1 MSKKKQRHPDSA
13 VGAALIV
20 LDEAFQ
26 RLNAQLVAD
35 EKGWSPLNGAGDHDP
50 LPHQTRIQK
59 SIEADLAIA
68 ANPLIKRGVNLRCAY
83 IWGSGVTVT
92 IRDEATKGQD
102 IQAVLT
108 EFMDDAT
115 NAPLWAIDEQIE
127 RERELA
133 RDGEVWLALPTAKTG
148 RVRVRPLPA
157 AEMTLII
164 TDPEDKYTDWF
175 YLRQYTVGKTPHKT
189 LYPALGYR
197 PAIMPSQ
204 ADEQLVT
211 LLNRPELAGV
221 EIRWDS
227 PVRKLLVNKL
237 AGRGLGDVFAS
248 LPSALAYTAFLEAWH
263 RLMVSLARFVWRA
276 KVKPDKAQQ
285 VARQILEAEQ
295 RKVAG
300 ATSIE
305 DPATGIEAISK
316 TGATLDADSG
326 RPLAGMV
333 AAGLGLPVTMLL
345 ADPGV
350 TGARAVAE
358 TLDQPT
364 ELEFGVRRK
373 LWARVMTDIVGW
385 VIDSKVRAGKL
396 SGTVTRDGDRE
407 VVTMP
412 DGDERTV
419 VVDWPPFDSTP
430 VETLVKAVVE
440 AQQTQTVPP
449 LVILRLLLKAL
460 EVDDADEILDQVTTE
475 AGDFIPLDIIED
487 RVRRELEVTPD
498 DSDEPDDDDEPADD
512 PDAKADAGNA

>member
-1 MSKKKQRHPDSA
+1 MARWPLYSRKQSREDQLMASA
-13 VGAALIV
+13 LVA
-20 LDEAFQ
+20 LDEAFG
-26 RLNAQLVAD
+26 RLNSQLVAD
-35 EKGWSPLNGAGDHDP
+35 EKGWSPLAGVQGNV
-50 LPHQTRIQK
+50 LPHRLRVEK
-59 SIEADLAIA
+59 AVEADLAIA

-92 IRDEATKGQD
+92 VRDEASTGQD

-108 EFMDDAT
+108 EFQDDPA
-115 NAPLWAIDEQIE
+115 NAPLWAVDEQIQ
-127 RERELA
+127 RERELCGP
-133 RDGEVWLALPTAKTG
+133 GEVWLALPTVEQTG
-148 RVRVRPLPA
+148 RVRVRPLPS
-157 AEMTLII
+157 AEMTTII
-164 TDPEDKYTDWF
+164 TDPEDRYTDWF
-175 YLRQYTVGKTPHKT
+175 YLREYTVAKKAHRT

-197 PAIMPSQ
+197 PAVRLP
-204 ADEQLVT
+204 QLDDATLT
-211 LLNRPELAGV
+211 LLDRQDLRGV

-227 PVRKLLVNKL
+227 PVRKLLVNEL
-237 AGRGLGDVFAS
+237 GGRGLGDVFAS

-263 RLMVSLARFVWRA
+263 KLMLSLARFVWRA
-276 KVKPDKAQQ
+276 KARPDKAQQ
-285 VARQILEAEQ
+285 VARKILEAEQ
-295 RKVAG
+295 RRVVG
-300 ATSIE
+300 GTTVE

-316 TGATLDADSG
+316 TGATFDADSG

-373 LWARVMTDIVGW
+373 IWARVISDIVGW

-396 SGTVTRDGDRE
+396 RGTITRDGDRE
-407 VVTMP
+407 VVTLP

-430 VETLVKAVVE
+430 VETLVKAITE

-460 EVDDADEILDQVTTE
+460 EVEDADEILDQVTTTD
-475 AGDFIPLDIIED
+475 GDFIPLDIIED
-487 RVRRELEVTPD
+487 RVRRELEDVPD
-498 DSDEPDDDDEPADD
+498 DAD
-512 PDAKADAGNA
+512 PEDADGGDQS

>member
-1 MSKKKQRHPDSA
+1 LPIWPLYGRKPSPEDARLASA
-13 VGAALIV
+13 LVT

-26 RLNAQLVAD
+26 RLNSQLVLD
-35 EKGWSPLNGAGDHDP
+35 EKGWAPLAGVEGNV
-50 LPHQTRIQK
+50 LPHRTRVEK
-59 SIEADLAIA
+59 AIEADLAIA

-92 IRDEATKGQD
+92 IRDEASTGQD
-102 IQAVLT
+102 IQQVLT
-108 EFMDDAT
+108 EFQDDPS
-115 NAPLWAIDEQIE
+115 NAPLWAVDEQIQ
-127 RERELA
+127 RERELCGP
-133 RDGEVWLALPTAKTG
+133 GEVWLALPTAKQTG

-157 AEMTLII
+157 AEMTTVI
-164 TDPEDKYTDWF
+164 TDPEDRYTDWF
-175 YLRQYTVGKTPHKT
+175 YLREYTVGKKPRKT
-189 LYPALGYR
+189 LYPALGYYPAVR
-197 PAIMPSQ
+197 PLVL
-204 ADEQLVT
+204 DDVT
-211 LLNRPELAGV
+211 LTALDRQDLRGV

-227 PVRKLLVNKL
+227 PVRKLFVNEL
-237 AGRGLGDVFAS
+237 GGRGLGDVFAS
-248 LPSALAYTAFLEAWH
+248 LPSALAYTAFMEAWH
-263 RLMVSLARFVWRA
+263 KLMLSLARFVWRA
-276 KVKPDKAQQ
+276 KARPDKAQQ
-285 VARQILEAEQ
+285 VARKILEAEQ
-295 RKVAG
+295 RKVVG
-300 ATSIE
+300 GTTVE

-316 TGATLDADSG
+316 TGATFDADSG

-373 LWARVMTDIVGW
+373 VWARVIQDIVGW

-396 SGTVTRDGDRE
+396 RGTISRDGDRE
-407 VVTMP
+407 VVTLP

-430 VETLVKAVVE
+430 VETLVKAITE

-460 EVDDADEILDQVTTE
+460 EVEDADEILDQVTTKD
-475 AGDFIPLDIIED
+475 GRFIPLDIAED
-487 RVRRELEVTPD
+487 QVRRELEDQPD
-498 DSDEPDDDDEPADD
+498 DEPVEDEPDGDES
-512 PDAKADAGNA
+512 